1 MIRHDEV
8 HAALEALQQTLEAKD
23 AIASDTVTQH
33 VLALLAVTTEPSA
46 DERLRPIFAH
56 CQRLAIELKASLQA
70 ELRRTATTSRAAQAY
85 EQAP

>member
-1 MIRHDEV
+1 MIRHHQV

-23 AIASDTVTQH
+23 AIASESATEK
-33 VLALLAVTTEPSA
+33 VLALLALTTEPSA

-56 CQRLAIELKASLQA
+56 CQRLAFELKASLQE